1 MTHTDLPT
9 PAPLAL
15 KPIDPSM
22 RVLIVMPTYNE
33 RENLPGLLPLIFHHV
48 PQAQVLIVDDS
59 SPDGTG
65 QWADEF
71 AATEPRL
78 HVLHRQVKDGLG
90 RAYVAGFHWAL
101 ERDFTHIMQ
110 MDADFSHDPASIP
123 DLLAA
128 SREYG
133 IVVGSRFKDGRLS
146 IVNWP
151 LYRLMLSLGAMTY
164 VRVVTG
170 MRLWDVTT
178 GFKVIRR
185 EVLEAIGL
193 EEIKSNG
200 YAFQIELNYRALMLG
215 YKVGEVRIIFADR
228 TAGQSKLSKRIA
240 VESFLLVLKLRW
252 YVLVHGRELARRRKA
267 LHGG

>member
-1 MTHTDLPT
+1 MPTDLPAPSL
-9 PAPLAL
+9 PALPVL
-15 KPIDPSM
+15 DPAM

-33 RENLPGLLPLIFHHV
+33 RENLPGLLPLIFQHV
-48 PQAQVLIVDDS
+48 PTAHVLVVDDS

-65 QWADEF
+65 EWVESF
-71 AATEPRL
+71 RATEPRV

-101 ERDFTHIMQ
+101 ARDYTHIMQ

-128 SREYG
+128 SSTYDLV
-133 IVVGSRFKDGRLS
+133 IGSRFKDGRLS

-164 VRVVTG
+164 VRAISG
-170 MRLWDVTT
+170 MKMWDMTT
-178 GFKVIRR
+178 GFKVVRR

-193 EEIKSNG
+193 DEIRSNG
-200 YAFQIELNYRALMLG
+200 YAFQIELNYRAVMLG
-215 YKVGEVRIIFADR
+215 FSIGEVRIIFADR
-228 TAGQSKLSKRIA
+228 TAGQSKLSRRIA
-240 VESFLLVLKLRW
+240 IESFFIVPRLRW
-252 YVLVHGRELARRRKA
+252 YALTHAGELRRRRRA
-267 LHGG
+267 LGR